1 VIDRLHLKG
10 HVGKLCQTRNN
21 PDKYP
26 LLKNVNTMVCEQI
39 NFWASGYKHASKHMN
54 QTRFNFFFLIIFN
67 EFNVIRC
74 KGRNQIFEPFKS
86 NIYSK
91 KTTLQQL
98 TNDFICQIFIIILG
112 NTIHINRYINILI
125 FSFFYLNKSLF

>member
-1 VIDRLHLKG
+1 MIDRLHLKG

-26 LLKNVNTMVCEQI
+26 LLNNVNTMVCEQI
-39 NFWASGYKHASKHMN
+39 NFWASGYKHAAKHMN

-74 KGRNQIFEPFKS
+74 KGRNQIYEPFKS
-86 NIYSK
+86 NINSK

-98 TNDFICQIFIIILG
+98 TNDI
-112 NTIHINRYINILI
+112 
-125 FSFFYLNKSLF
+125 